1 MVPRTPAC
9 ASHEC
14 NAEAA
19 GPVADRDGR
28 THAGTRKGIQRATK
42 DGETK
47 LAGPGPLPGN
57 RPATRSAD
65 RATSPRPGPRPRRR
79 LRALSFPGPIRHAHP
94 WLRGPAL
101 PAAPELRTIGL
112 VCQSRPVPGA
122 VRRISR
128 SEPTGCDGRHA
139 GREKRTVLA
148 TPRRCED
155 RHADA
160 RSRRS

>member
-1 MVPRTPAC
+1 MARTA
-9 ASHEC
+9 
-14 NAEAA
+14 
-19 GPVADRDGR
+19 
-28 THAGTRKGIQRATK
+28 
-42 DGETK
+42 
-47 LAGPGPLPGN
+47 
-57 RPATRSAD
+57 RS
-65 RATSPRPGPRPRRR
+65 
-79 LRALSFPGPIRHAHP
+79 SFPGPVRHAHP
-94 WLRGPAL
+94 WVHGPAL

-148 TPRRCED
+148 TPRHCED

-160 RSRRS
+160 RSRRSWVWGSAWDRGPDARERRLASLCFRANPSHQPAGMIRFSTEANPHTGSQGFCRFRGTVPLSSPRGPGAAGRWSL